1 VQERQILALAVSFLL
16 CAVAFVCV
24 AHALDGSASAQGDT
38 PMHVATTGIDSSNDC
53 AGAGSPCRTVQHAV
67 DVATEGDVI
76 KVAAGVYSDVN
87 TYGGQAQVV
96 YISKTVTVRGGYTT
110 TTDFADPPD
119 PGANPTT
126 LDARGQGRV
135 VFATGSNTSA
145 MLEGLH
151 LTGGDADGLD
161 PDDGGGFCA
170 EEVQVAL
177 LRDSWIHHNAADVGG
192 GVYIHRS
199 DSSWLAENR
208 VYSNTA
214 RAGAGVYLHNTGDPA
229 LTDNEVYSNTST
241 SDGAGVY
248 IGSAY
253 YDTRVSG
260 NRVHHNHTTDG
271 GGGGGVY
278 IKGTNSPWL
287 FDNAI
292 YSNTATSQ
300 GGGLYLSDSRYTT
313 MISNTIQGNVGRT
326 NGGGMYVGFSDGCTL
341 VGNEISDNK
350 CTTITGGGIFGHN
363 SDDLTLEDNRIHGNV
378 AEAERG
384 GGVFLSSCQDATLS
398 SNAIYSNTATSGGG
412 LCLLNAQG
420 ATVAGNEIYGNA
432 AGSGGGIHLYGGD
445 GIAFVNNILWEN
457 RSSSLGAGIRVE
469 NAGAQFLHS
478 TIARSRGY
486 GDGIAVVAG
495 TLEMSNTILAGNTIG
510 VLAWTNCTATLT
522 GTLWGDGIWANGS
535 DWSGPGTIITG
546 TANHWGDPDFVD
558 AGAGDYHIGPASAAI
573 DRGVNAAVRRD
584 IDDEPRLGIPD
595 LGADEYWAPGA
606 LKTIY
611 LPLALR
617 NGP

>member
-1 VQERQILALAVSFLL
+1 MV
-16 CAVAFVCV
+16 
-24 AHALDGSASAQGDT
+24 HALDSSATALVDT
-38 PMHVATTGIDSSNDC
+38 PRHVATTGIDNPDC
-53 AGAGSPCRTVQHAV
+53 SDPASPCRTVQHAV
-67 DVATEGDVI
+67 DVADQGDTV

-87 TYGGQAQVV
+87 THGGQAQVV
-96 YISKTVTVRGGYTT
+96 YITKTVTIRGGFTT
-110 TTDFADPPD
+110 TSNFIGPPD
-119 PGANPTT
+119 PIANPTT

-135 VFATGSNTSA
+135 AFATGSNTSA
-145 MLEGLH
+145 TLEGLH
-151 LTGGDADGLD
+151 LTGGDTTGLT
-161 PDDGGGFCA
+161 PDAGGGFCA
-170 EEVQVAL
+170 EEVQGAL
-177 LRDSWIHHNAADVGG
+177 LRDTWIHHNTADIGG

-199 DSSWLAENR
+199 DSSSIASSWI
-208 VYSNTA
+208 YTNTA

-260 NRVHHNHTTDG
+260 NRFHHNHTTDG

-326 NGGGMYVGFSDGCTL
+326 NGGGMYVGSSNGCTFED
-341 VGNEISDNK
+341 NDISDNRV
-350 CTTITGGGIFGHN
+350 TDITGGGIFFSN
-363 SDDLTLEDNRIHGNV
+363 SDDLTLKDNRIYRNV

-384 GGVFLSSCQDATLS
+384 GGVFLGSCEDATLS
-398 SNAIYSNTATSGGG
+398 ANAIYSNTATGGGG
-412 LCLLNAQG
+412 LYFWNAQR
-420 ATVAGNEIYGNA
+420 ATVASNKVYGNTA
-432 AGSGGGIHLYGGD
+432 YSGGGIHLQGGSN
-445 GIAFVNNILWEN
+445 ITLFNNVLWEN
-457 RSSSLGAGIRVE
+457 RSTGLGAGARVE

-478 TIARSRGY
+478 TIVRSRGN
-486 GDGIAVVAG
+486 GDGIAVLGG

-510 VLAWTNCTATLT
+510 VVAYTNCTATLA
-522 GTLWGDGIWANGS
+522 GTLWGDGAWANGS

-546 TANHWGDPDFVD
+546 TTNHWGDPDFVD
-558 AGAGDYHIGPASAAI
+558 AGAGDFHIGPASDAI
-573 DRGVNAAVRRD
+573 DRGVSAGVRRD
-584 IDDEPRLGIPD
+584 IDDEPRLGTPD
-595 LGADEYWAPGA
+595 PGVDEYWAPGA
-606 LKTIY
+606 LKIAY
-611 LPLALR
+611 LPLVLR
-617 NGP
+617 AGP